1 MISKNFCSLS
11 SRFGFHYSS
20 VEALVSER
28 TNENYLSF
36 TFKGGAADYAR
47 RVRRAR
53 FIGAILEQFEFHSEV
68 RDDGVTA
75 RVEGYDEEEMK
86 RKLRILGYLLIHTR
100 QLDMIMFNDAF
111 CAQLKTKML
120 ADISSVILSEP
131 SRNAA
136 VIRTPR

>member
-1 MISKNFCSLS
+1 M
-11 SRFGFHYSS
+11 
-20 VEALVSER
+20 SER